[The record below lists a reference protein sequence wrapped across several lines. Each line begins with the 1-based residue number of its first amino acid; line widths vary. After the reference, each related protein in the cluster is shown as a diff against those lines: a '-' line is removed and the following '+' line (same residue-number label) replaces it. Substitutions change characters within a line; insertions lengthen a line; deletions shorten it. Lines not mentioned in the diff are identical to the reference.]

1 MGDTLKNRIYNQIL
15 EGIIKKSYPLDLILK
30 EKELAEQ
37 FKVSKAPVREA
48 LNELC
53 KENIVKSIPR
63 AGYRILQYTEKDIRE
78 ATELRLILELS
89 VLDRI
94 IPLPEESR
102 ETFLET
108 QRLVEESSYAKRN
121 ITVPLDIWWN
131 NNCRFHLTL
140 SAIGGNGLLSS
151 TLESVI
157 HREWRG
163 IAQLFWS
170 GDPNDYLSF
179 EPGNHGELLQSIGE
193 GDKKKAKRI
202 LTRDILSIR
211 KFSP

>member
-48 LNELC
+48 LIELC

-193 GDKKKAKRI
+193 GDH
-202 LTRDILSIR
+202 LSICGCTL
-211 KFSP
+211 PVQG